1 MTTESYSYSLD
12 GETYYGSYATRKEAA
27 DEGDAD
33 AHSAHVSGEDI
44 TSFFTARNV
53 SVFDVMRESPLR
65 LGESILSGI
74 YDRLEDCLPDN
85 SDGFKPNGIDEYAL
99 RAKLGALVIDFLEAN
114 TTIEG
119 GAIEG
124 VEEHPF
130 TAGDTE

>member
-12 GETYYGSYATRKEAA
+12 GETYYGGYSTRKEAA

-44 TSFFTARNV
+44 ASFFTARNV

-74 YDRLEDCLPDN
+74 YDRLEDYLPDN
-85 SDGFKPNGIDEYAL
+85 SDGFKPKGIDEAYL
-99 RAKLGALVIDFLEAN
+99 RAKLGSLVIDFLEEH
-114 TTIEG
+114 TTISG
-119 GAIEG
+119 GAIRD
-124 VEEHPF
+124 VEEHQF
-130 TAGDTE
+130 VA